1 MNSVD
6 QQREHFESISE
17 AYFDARQHPN
27 HLLYK
32 KLMWGFFF
40 QKNHRV
46 LGGGEMVIEA
56 MCGYSEG
63 KAILEEHCL
72 KDFEYTG
79 FDYSESLVEKARKN
93 FPNANIYVQDVTRFE
108 GNEQYDL
115 MILIGGLH
123 HVYAHVSTAMK
134 CLSSALKP
142 GGYMINLEPTQN
154 NPLYRLARK
163 KIYKENP
170 LFDSETEQAFDLSE
184 LNNIYNQAGFKI
196 EDQLYPGL
204 LAYIMYYNPDAFPA
218 LNIGHLSTV
227 KMLFNVEKYFYR
239 SWLAMRFSF
248 ATLSLLKKLSGK
260 VEK

>member
-1 MNSVD
+1 MSSVD
-6 QQREHFESISE
+6 RQREHFESI
-17 AYFDARQHPN
+17 AKTYFDARQHPN

-40 QKNHRV
+40 RKNSH
-46 LGGGEMVIEA
+46 LLEGGEMVIEA

-63 KAILEEHCL
+63 RAILEEHCL

-79 FDYSESLVEKARKN
+79 FDYSEALVEQAKSI

-123 HVYAHVSTAMK
+123 HVYAHAFTTMK
-134 CLSSALKP
+134 RLSSALKP

-154 NPLYRLARK
+154 NPLYRFARK
-163 KIYKENP
+163 KIYQNNP
-170 LFDSETEQAFDLSE
+170 LFDYKTEQAFDLPE
-184 LNNIYNQAGFKI
+184 LNRIYSLAGFEI

-204 LAYIMYYNPDAFPA
+204 LAYVMYYNPDAFPA
-218 LNIGHLSTV
+218 LNIGRLGTV
-227 KMLFNVEKYFYR
+227 KMLFNLEKNFYR
-239 SWLAMRFSF
+239 SRLAMRFSF
-248 ATLSLLKKLSGK
+248 ATLSLLKKI
-260 VEK
+260 